1 MQKTKIIAIITIS
14 LLTATAM
21 FFAVES
27 FLLTKKLNSVK
38 ITLQEQ
44 ETNAKAA
51 LFAKLF
57 IDKILLS
64 QGTVGFDDRLKL
76 ENAVRDLNDPEIF
89 AKWQKLTASSGDAET
104 QQIVG
109 SILKMLISK
118 IAPQ

>member
-1 MQKTKIIAIITIS
+1 MVIG
-14 LLTATAM
+14 LG
-21 FFAVES
+21 VEC
-27 FLLTKKLNSVK
+27 FLLASELNLAK
-38 ITLQEQ
+38 TNLKTQ
-44 ETNAKAA
+44 ETNEKAV

-76 ENAVRDLNDPEIF
+76 ENAVRDLNDPQIF
-89 AKWQKLTASSGDAET
+89 AQWQKLTASSGDAET

-118 IAPQ
+118 ISPPVSLK